1 MGASV
6 ARGAG
11 GPRGSAL
18 RASREDKGQN
28 SYYYAHDTPTVAG
41 SSPAPQLLSR
51 AASTDSSPGQ
61 LEAVPIER
69 YSFLDE
75 GKKVKVYITLP
86 EATLEEA
93 GCSLE
98 TAQQSLRCVLLTAG
112 GERHVLRLPKLH
124 GPIAAGGIKLK
135 PGKGSAVITLT
146 KLPQA
151 GNEIQWPKL
160 AAEITAQEDDGICI
174 DGRGY
179 SS

>member
-1 MGASV
+1 MRTLAFRPTVLIAPTGVGGEAPIPAADRGWGRNLLALAVVDAVGSGVLLLPHLLSSGPLAGGVSCLVGLGLTV
-6 ARGAG
+6 AMDGYLRGAG

-75 GKKVKVYITLP
+75 GKKVKMSTKI
-86 EATLEEA
+86 
-93 GCSLE
+93 GSSKRCR
-98 TAQQSLRCVLLTAG
+98 TAPC
-112 GERHVLRLPKLH
+112 
-124 GPIAAGGIKLK
+124 
-135 PGKGSAVITLT
+135 
-146 KLPQA
+146 
-151 GNEIQWPKL
+151 
-160 AAEITAQEDDGICI
+160 
-174 DGRGY
+174 
-179 SS
+179 